1 MSTTQSSQYR
11 IINRDGSLNTRRSQR
26 PGKLDF
32 RDLYHGLLGLSWP
45 AFAAWFALIFFLA
58 NAVFWLLYFWIP
70 AEQFSGLR
78 HLEGF
83 ERFLDLFFFS
93 VQTLGTIGYGGIS
106 PVGVLANTVVTI
118 ECYTGL
124 FIVAVMTGL
133 IFSRF
138 ARPHSKVSFTRN
150 AVIRKFGEV
159 PCLMFRIANE
169 RLNHITDA
177 RVGLHL
183 VIDDP
188 ATGYR
193 DFVLLKLEREHS
205 PIFAL
210 SWTVAHDID
219 ASSPLF
225 GLSLDE
231 IRKRSGEIIVSF
243 SGVDTTLSQTVYAKT
258 SYIADDIL
266 LDHDFEDVIERTQQG
281 FVLLH
286 LERFDRVRK
295 VGSDS
300 NSDMT
305 GV

>member
-1 MSTTQSSQYR
+1 MEATRSSSFR
-11 IINRDGSLNTRRSQR
+11 IINPDGSLNTRRSR
-26 PGKLDF
+26 RSKGLDF

-45 AFAAWFALIFFLA
+45 AFAAWFALLFFLA
-58 NAVFWLLYFWIP
+58 NAVFGLLYFWLP
-70 AEQFSGLR
+70 AGQFSGLR

-83 ERFLDLFFFS
+83 ERYLDLFFFS

-106 PVGVLANTVVTI
+106 PVGTLANFVVTI
-118 ECYTGL
+118 ECYSGL

-150 AVIRKFGEV
+150 AVIRRFGEV

-177 RVGLHL
+177 KVALHL

-188 ATGYR
+188 ATGFR
-193 DFVLLKLEREHS
+193 DFVPLKLERDQS

-219 ASSPLF
+219 SSSPLLNL
-225 GLSLDE
+225 GLDE
-231 IRKRSGEIIVSF
+231 LKRRSGEIIVSF

-258 SYIADDIL
+258 SYVADDIL
-266 LDHDFEDVIERTQQG
+266 PDHDFEDVIERTPDG

-286 LERFDRVRK
+286 LDRLDRVRK
-295 VGSDS
+295 V
-300 NSDMT
+300 
-305 GV
+305 

>member
-1 MSTTQSSQYR
+1 MSHFVKSTQTASFR
-11 IINRDGSLNTRRSQR
+11 IINQDGSLNTRRARR

-45 AFAAWFALIFFLA
+45 AFAAWFAIIFLLA
-58 NAVFWLLYFWIP
+58 NAAFGLLYFAIP
-70 AEQFSGLR
+70 ADQFSGLR
-78 HLEGF
+78 HVEGGA
-83 ERFLDLFFFS
+83 RFLDLFFFS

-106 PVGVLANTVVTI
+106 PVGLLANTVVTV

-133 IFSRF
+133 IFARF

-188 ATGYR
+188 ATGFR
-193 DFVLLKLEREHS
+193 DFVPLKLERDHS

-225 GLSLDE
+225 GVSLDE
-231 IRKRSGEIIVSF
+231 LRKRSGELIVSF
-243 SGVDTTLSQTVYAKT
+243 SGVDTTLSQTVYAKS
-258 SYIADDIL
+258 SYVADEIL
-266 LDHDFEDVIERTQQG
+266 PEHDFEDVIERTPEG

-286 LERFDRVRK
+286 LERLNQVRK
-295 VGSDS
+295 IESR
-300 NSDMT
+300 
-305 GV
+305 